1 MRHLCNLMLFS
12 HISLLLLIYVQVQ
25 CDLAITRNTCVNVC
39 SLNCLDLFLKYK
51 IGQTCL
57 VYVCVFGSYMLCIF
71 LLRDV
76 FESFKCCL
84 DFWLSSLLDYIHICV
99 FPLFE
104 KPVFIKLDNFQTN
117 NYPSRPLGFFFSTDL
132 NASSIHRSFLEFVS
146 ITSRQILN
154 PSRKFLSGRQI
165 LDS

>member
-84 DFWLSSLLDYIHICV
+84 DFWLSSLLDYIHIYV

-104 KPVFIKLDNFQTN
+104 KPIFIKLD
-117 NYPSRPLGFFFSTDL
+117 SFSIDL
-132 NASSIHRSFLEFVS
+132 NRQLSIEPIGLLFSIDLNTSSIH
-146 ITSRQILN
+146 
-154 PSRKFLSGRQI
+154 
-165 LDS
+165 